1 MSWQEERRRH
11 SRKTL
16 NSHELGLVYPQYP
29 SGERDAVSKKGQ
41 DTLLVYLRN
50 ISEGGFLLES
60 LQKLE
65 HDTLVDMR
73 MRLPNNQSWQAFN
86 GKIVWANESQ
96 TRSGYYLLGVESYK
110 SATHEDSSSC
120 TIEERTKQMQPCDL
134 EFLMN
139 TPLLDAIPLE
149 AKCLMLNAMT
159 PKLIRK
165 GEKIISQGDVG
176 DTFYLIQDGSCI
188 VSVESD
194 GAKHPISRLQAGDV
208 VGEIALLT
216 GEPRTANVEAETDM
230 VLWSLTKGQF
240 DSLCMTH
247 PDCRDF
253 ATELVTNRF
262 LSEKVTAERT
272 VGKYI
277 INEIIDRGGWS
288 TVYQGI
294 HSILNLPVA
303 IKMLKH
309 DMAMNPEFSEK
320 FQNEAKIIARLNHE
334 NIVKV
339 YDIEELYRT
348 IFIVMEYLEGASL
361 EYILDKAP
369 KMPLTWVLDILLQVC
384 AGLSYAHDQGIVHQ
398 DIKPANIFVQT
409 DGKVKILDFGLA
421 CCPGTIDFCLP
432 GTVLYMSPEQI
443 EAEMVDERTDIYS
456 LGIMAYELVTGQ
468 RPYPEDDLY
477 ALMDLHV
484 QEDVPDPRSLVPD
497 LPDELHYVIS
507 RATQRDRSKRFKS
520 VWEILRD
527 LQPFADKL
535 GLKRQPHLVQQKKL
549 MSVLLSYQDEHQVII
564 NHLMEDLSDELKKI
578 GAVLQAADFKNV

>member
-1 MSWQEERRRH
+1 
-11 SRKTL
+11 
-16 NSHELGLVYPQYP
+16 
-29 SGERDAVSKKGQ
+29 
-41 DTLLVYLRN
+41 
-50 ISEGGFLLES
+50 
-60 LQKLE
+60 
-65 HDTLVDMR
+65 
-73 MRLPNNQSWQAFN
+73 
-86 GKIVWANESQ
+86 
-96 TRSGYYLLGVESYK
+96 
-110 SATHEDSSSC
+110 
-120 TIEERTKQMQPCDL
+120 
-134 EFLMN
+134 
-139 TPLLDAIPLE
+139 
-149 AKCLMLNAMT
+149 
-159 PKLIRK
+159 
-165 GEKIISQGDVG
+165 
-176 DTFYLIQDGSCI
+176 
-188 VSVESD
+188 
-194 GAKHPISRLQAGDV
+194 
-208 VGEIALLT
+208 
-216 GEPRTANVEAETDM
+216 
-230 VLWSLTKGQF
+230 
-240 DSLCMTH
+240 
-247 PDCRDF
+247 
-253 ATELVTNRF
+253 
-262 LSEKVTAERT
+262 
-272 VGKYI
+272 
-277 INEIIDRGGWS
+277 
-288 TVYQGI
+288 
-294 HSILNLPVA
+294 
-303 IKMLKH
+303 MLKH

-334 NIVKV
+334 NIVRV

-361 EYILDKAP
+361 EYILDKTP

-398 DIKPANIFVQT
+398 DIKPANIFVQA

-443 EAEMVDERTDIYS
+443 EAEMVDVRTDIYS

-484 QEDVPDPRSLVPD
+484 QEDVPDPRMLVPD

-507 RATQRDRSKRFKS
+507 RATRRDRSKRFKS